1 EPADGVEG
9 AQRVLQVSRILRVRP
24 GGELY
29 ADRVRAPADVQH
41 LAVNTQAQEN
51 VAVGAGAEPELVPV
65 PPAGKRPLG
74 GRGGERA
81 PGVGVDGP
89 GPAQPLRRHH
99 PAATPGSV
107 RDLTA

>member
-1 EPADGVEG
+1 DGAG
-9 AQRVLQVSRILRVRP
+9 
-24 GGELY
+24 
-29 ADRVRAPADVQH
+29 APADVQH
-41 LAVNTQAQEN
+41 LAVDAQAQEN
-51 VAVGAGAEPELVPV
+51 VAVVAGAEPELVPV

-107 RDLTA
+107 RDLTAVQQQLAEPGYVAGGGAQAPVVYRGAQAV